1 MVDVFGEDSDSQ
13 EELEKEK
20 PIVQQQQQPVVQH
33 SKTEKVKKNSNE
45 EAEIKKKPDVGKTSF
60 VASTKL
66 QPILFK
72 KESAKLNKNES
83 IAVEKKVIDRKRKPL
98 EIESSISAKKKFD
111 KKEEIK
117 RASNE
122 SHPSKLQNQTSNLN
136 EQLIESK
143 EKVLNFN
150 LERSIFF

>member
-111 KKEEIK
+111 KKEIK
-117 RASNE
+117 KTSNE

-136 EQLIESK
+136 EQIIENK

-150 LERSIFF
+150 LESNFYFF